1 MTNIKLGYNLYMPI
15 LNILS
20 LTLGFIWRLY
30 WIFMEKPADKNKP
43 KKEKRYITKEK
54 VGILIIAT
62 FIVTQLLGFVILPF
76 KNQVIHIIGFVITLL
91 GFIECM
97 VARYNLSDNW
107 ANSYEYQIKEKHELI
122 TKGIYKYVRHPIYGG
137 MFLMGAGMLLTAGS
151 LTVIIYIP
159 FVWFAINKI
168 AQREEQLLIKHFG
181 KKYVEYM
188 KNSKRFIVSIS

>member
-1 MTNIKLGYNLYMPI
+1 
-15 LNILS
+15 
-20 LTLGFIWRLY
+20 
-30 WIFMEKPADKNKP
+30 MEKPADKNKP

-76 KNQVIHIIGFVITLL
+76 QNQKIHIIGFAITLL

-137 MFLMGAGMLLTAGS
+137 MFLMGIGMLLTAGS

-181 KKYVEYM
+181 KEYATYM
-188 KNSKRFIVSIS
+188 KNSKKIIPLII